1 MSRTS
6 ILIISPLAFHE
17 NVGNAGAKTV
27 NFYTTKFIEEGC
39 FDITIC
45 YLGDNDSDYS
55 KMISQFSKVKI
66 YSVFATKGLILKSYD
81 YFRFKFLYP
90 FLKAFSPKYY
100 ITDNFA
106 KERLVRGIN
115 NLKLAGLNP
124 YMIIVEFPRIIY
136 WIDEIKTVFPE
147 SKTVASCHDVTFQSV
162 ERYFQQKHSNKYF
175 SKIYIDQYKKMEIK
189 HLNSFD
195 HVVILNEKDRL
206 LLINEPTFSVKDTY
220 VISPFYDSYQINPV
234 IEKKDIMYFG
244 ALGRV
249 ENVQAL
255 RWFLEN
261 VWEKLDNLFLGALKF
276 IVVGGGLNDVTKAE
290 FSKYNNVVLKG
301 FVKDPTTIF
310 SGCFCSVVPL
320 MLGAGIKIK
329 VLDAMKSGIPV
340 ITNNVGIE
348 GIPGVDGLHYLHAE
362 NAHDFYQQV
371 VKLSNDKELQ
381 KKLALGARLMVIEN
395 FNYRT
400 SYDFYKNQLLELAN
414 KYDYAN

>member
-1 MSRTS
+1 MKID
-6 ILIISPLAFHE
+6 ILILTPLAFHD

-27 NFYTTKFIEEGC
+27 NFYVKNLLKEGM
-39 FDITIC
+39 FRVTIG
-45 YLGDNDSDYS
+45 YLGDNDSDFN
-55 KMISQFSKVKI
+55 KMVDSLPSLRIVSSFHN
-66 YSVFATKGLILKSYD
+66 KSIMEKAVD
-81 YFRFKFLYP
+81 YIRFNFLYKW
-90 FLKAFSPKYY
+90 LKLVYPKYY
-100 ITDNFA
+100 ITDGFA
-106 KERLVRGIN
+106 KNRLKSCIGI
-115 NLKLAGLNP
+115 LKQDGYLP
-124 YMIIVEFPRIIY
+124 SVIIAEFPRIIY
-136 WIDEIKTVFPE
+136 WIDEIKKVFPE

-162 ERYFQQKHSNKYF
+162 ERYFRQKVSNFYF
-175 SKIYIDQYKKMEIK
+175 SKIYIDHYKKMEIK

-206 LLINEPTFSVKDTY
+206 LLTTEPTFSVKDTY
-220 VISPFYDSYQINPV
+220 VISPFYDSYQIDPD

-255 RWFLEN
+255 RWFLKN
-261 VWEKLDNLFLGALKF
+261 VWEKLDDHFLGTVKF
-276 IVVGGGLNDVTKAE
+276 VVVGGGLDDVTKVE
-290 FSKYNNVVLKG
+290 FSKYKNVVLEG

-310 SGCFCSVVPL
+310 SGCFCSVVTL

-362 NAHDFYQQV
+362 NADDFYQQI

-381 KKLALGARLMVIEN
+381 KNLALGARLMVIEN

-400 SYDFYKNQLLELAN
+400 SYDFYKNRLLGLAN